1 MKTLISQAL
10 FGKNNIVSG
19 TIALVIVG
27 LIALGCTCG
36 KNFDLANL
44 GKNADNST
52 SNSSSTADT
61 SSSENMPP
69 RELID
74 ALVAETTADFNYA
87 ITTNDFSSMYEKSSP
102 NFQATYTEE
111 EFKNTFKEFVDKKR
125 AVGPILSKAVALDP
139 EYSPEPYMR
148 TEKFTEILVVKGKY
162 PTKPVPM
169 TFEYEYIERDGQ
181 WKLLKLIVK
190 LV

>member
-1 MKTLISQAL
+1 MKKFASCAF
-10 FGKNNIVSG
+10 FGKNNLVSG
-19 TIALVIVG
+19 VIALLIVAC
-27 LIALGCTCG
+27 IALGCTCG
-36 KNFDLANL
+36 KDFDLGNL
-44 GKNADNST
+44 GKSTNSSS
-52 SNSSSTADT
+52 SNSSSSSSSD
-61 SSSENMPP
+61 SSSELPP

-87 ITTNDFSSMYEKSSP
+87 ITTNDFSSMYEKASP

-111 EFKNTFKEFVDKKR
+111 EFKNTFKEFVSKKR
-125 AVGPILSKAVALDP
+125 VIGPILSKAVAMDP
-139 EYSPEPYMR
+139 EYSPDPYMR
-148 TEKFTEILVVKGKY
+148 TEKFTDILVVQGKY

-181 WKLLKLIVK
+181 WKLLKLVVK